1 MPNPKKLGIA
11 IISDKDYKNVF
22 SSDGI
27 VFYSALVN
35 ENDLKN
41 IKNTINEKYI
51 LFSWN
56 LSEDNI
62 RMNFIDGEMNAFSK
76 VGYIVPIFIL
86 IITSVMISIV
96 SVRQIKMEYGI
107 IGTLTALGYR
117 KKEITNHYMRY
128 SLFQCIAGS
137 LLGLLPGVV
146 FALIIGTIF
155 LQKYSV
161 VPIEPKL
168 ESLWIIP
175 VGLIL
180 PFIFV
185 IPSAYITLRKAL
197 DLKPIELMGHATKS
211 KKNTKN
217 LYKRINLSSFKF
229 KNKFRIRDTIKN
241 IPRTLLLIFGI
252 TFSSILLLFGF
263 TTIDSINNVV
273 NDNYENVYKYE
284 YQYNFK
290 SLQFESDSDDDK
302 INYSIHTIKSGSK
315 IENNITIYGV
325 EPDNNT
331 IVFEQIKADD
341 MPFENNIIT
350 STLAKKLNV
359 SEGDTLTVTNKYSE
373 DQFDIKIDKIVKT
386 NVGDNIFIPLSDFN
400 KKMGYTE
407 NSYIQILS
415 KNKLDIESDLLLSW
429 TDKETQ
435 KDNFNQLVS
444 TIKMLVIA
452 IWVVSI
458 IISIIIINTVST
470 MLIEE
475 NRINISLLK
484 VLGYHLKEINGL
496 TLRGN
501 IFMVVIGYAISVPAI
516 IKIIDLLFSV
526 LMSKM
531 NVTISASLNLP
542 SILIGFVMIVLC
554 FEISLYM
561 SKKKIMNI
569 SMSDALKMTL

>member
-1 MPNPKKLGIA
+1 
-11 IISDKDYKNVF
+11 
-22 SSDGI
+22 
-27 VFYSALVN
+27 
-35 ENDLKN
+35 
-41 IKNTINEKYI
+41 
-51 LFSWN
+51 
-56 LSEDNI
+56 
-62 RMNFIDGEMNAFSK
+62 
-76 VGYIVPIFIL
+76 
-86 IITSVMISIV
+86 
-96 SVRQIKMEYGI
+96 
-107 IGTLTALGYR
+107 
-117 KKEITNHYMRY
+117 
-128 SLFQCIAGS
+128 
-137 LLGLLPGVV
+137 
-146 FALIIGTIF
+146 
-155 LQKYSV
+155 
-161 VPIEPKL
+161 
-168 ESLWIIP
+168 
-175 VGLIL
+175 
-180 PFIFV
+180 
-185 IPSAYITLRKAL
+185 
-197 DLKPIELMGHATKS
+197 
-211 KKNTKN
+211 
-217 LYKRINLSSFKF
+217 
-229 KNKFRIRDTIKN
+229 
-241 IPRTLLLIFGI
+241 
-252 TFSSILLLFGF
+252 
-263 TTIDSINNVV
+263 
-273 NDNYENVYKYE
+273 
-284 YQYNFK
+284 
-290 SLQFESDSDDDK
+290 
-302 INYSIHTIKSGSK
+302 
-315 IENNITIYGV
+315 
-325 EPDNNT
+325 
-331 IVFEQIKADD
+331 

>member
-1 MPNPKKLGIA
+1 
-11 IISDKDYKNVF
+11 
-22 SSDGI
+22 
-27 VFYSALVN
+27 
-35 ENDLKN
+35 
-41 IKNTINEKYI
+41 
-51 LFSWN
+51 
-56 LSEDNI
+56 
-62 RMNFIDGEMNAFSK
+62 
-76 VGYIVPIFIL
+76 
-86 IITSVMISIV
+86 
-96 SVRQIKMEYGI
+96 
-107 IGTLTALGYR
+107 
-117 KKEITNHYMRY
+117 
-128 SLFQCIAGS
+128 
-137 LLGLLPGVV
+137 
-146 FALIIGTIF
+146 
-155 LQKYSV
+155 
-161 VPIEPKL
+161 
-168 ESLWIIP
+168 
-175 VGLIL
+175 
-180 PFIFV
+180 
-185 IPSAYITLRKAL
+185 
-197 DLKPIELMGHATKS
+197 
-211 KKNTKN
+211 
-217 LYKRINLSSFKF
+217 
-229 KNKFRIRDTIKN
+229 
-241 IPRTLLLIFGI
+241 
-252 TFSSILLLFGF
+252 
-263 TTIDSINNVV
+263 
-273 NDNYENVYKYE
+273 
-284 YQYNFK
+284 
-290 SLQFESDSDDDK
+290 
-302 INYSIHTIKSGSK
+302 
-315 IENNITIYGV
+315 
-325 EPDNNT
+325 
-331 IVFEQIKADD
+331 
-341 MPFENNIIT
+341 
-350 STLAKKLNV
+350 
-359 SEGDTLTVTNKYSE
+359 
-373 DQFDIKIDKIVKT
+373 
-386 NVGDNIFIPLSDFN
+386 
-400 KKMGYTE
+400 MGYTE